1 MIVVINP
8 VPLYRKMFKEM
19 GPQHWWPADSKMEIV
34 IGAILVQ
41 NTNWNNVDMALNNL
55 RAKTNL
61 DVHNILQLKQSE
73 LETLIRPSGFYK
85 NKSKSLL
92 NVLRWFD
99 QVNCDF
105 DKLKTMAGANLRND
119 LLALPGIGE
128 ETADSLIVYV
138 FDQPAFIADKYARK
152 LFNYLGY
159 PTTNY
164 HQLKSRVALPTTFT
178 YQDAQE
184 FHGLIDEFGKDYL
197 KNSTRFGQSFLN
209 HFELETIIREWADW
223 RSKIK

>member
-1 MIVVINP
+1 MIDP
-8 VPLYRKMFKEM
+8 MPLYHYMLKEM

-41 NTNWNNVDMALNNL
+41 NTNWNNVDLALDNL
-55 RAKTNL
+55 RAKTDLN
-61 DVHNILQLKQSE
+61 VEKILQLSQPE
-73 LETLIRPSGFYK
+73 LEELIRPSGFYK

-92 NVLRWFD
+92 AVLKWFNQAD
-99 QVNCDF
+99 CDF
-105 DKLKTMAGANLRND
+105 DKLSAQTGSHLRQT

-138 FDQPAFIADKYARK
+138 FDQPTFIADKYART
-152 LFNYLGY
+152 LFSCLGD

-164 HQLKSRVALPTTFT
+164 RQLKQQVALPASFT

-184 FHGLIDEFGKDYL
+184 FHGLIDEFGKVYL
-197 KNSTRFGQSFLN
+197 KNSEKFNGSFLSQ
-209 HFELETIIREWADW
+209 FQLTTIV
-223 RSKIK
+223 RSENIDNQR